1 MFENLMTVKEVAA
14 LLRVSPQTLYKMLEQ
29 RSIPAVKVGSQW
41 RFDRDQIR
49 EWIRKQSGAVEPESH
64 EALDVGEAELRRQRA

>member
-1 MFENLMTVKEVAA
+1 MTVKEVAA

-41 RFDRDQIR
+41 RFDRDQIK
-49 EWIRKQSGAVEPESH
+49 EWIRKQSGAP
-64 EALDVGEAELRRQRA
+64 AETEGSERAQ

>member
-1 MFENLMTVKEVAA
+1 MTVKEVAA
-14 LLRVSPQTLYKMLEQ
+14 LLRVSPQTLYKMLEH

-49 EWIRKQSGAVEPESH
+49 EWIRRQSEGSSETSDGQGTNE
-64 EALDVGEAELRRQRA
+64 RA

>member
-1 MFENLMTVKEVAA
+1 MLENLMTVKEVAA

-29 RSIPAVKVGSQW
+29 GTIPAVKIGSQW

-49 EWIRKQSGAVEPESH
+49 DWLKGRNPTASTGTR
-64 EALDVGEAELRRQRA
+64 G

>member
-1 MFENLMTVKEVAA
+1 MLENLMTVKEVAA

-29 RSIPAVKVGSQW
+29 GSIPAVKIGSQW

-49 EWIRKQSGAVEPESH
+49 EWIKTRAGGAAPGATSSNPE
-64 EALDVGEAELRRQRA
+64 

>member
-1 MFENLMTVKEVAA
+1 MLENLMTVKEVAA

-29 RSIPAVKVGSQW
+29 GSIPAVKIGSQW

-49 EWIRKQSGAVEPESH
+49 EWIKT
-64 EALDVGEAELRRQRA
+64 RAGGTAPGPLPTGD

>member
-29 RSIPAVKVGSQW
+29 GSIPAVKVGSQW
-41 RFDRDQIR
+41 RFDRDEIR
-49 EWIRKQSGAVEPESH
+49 EWIRNGRSRSSEPSH
-64 EALDVGEAELRRQRA
+64 EQRKNGIGP